1 MIRSEWLDHNWE
13 RYSGFKI
20 NGRGA
25 LSTPFFVTMRLKEI
39 IKILDNVAPF
49 DLAEEW
55 DNCGLMVGDP
65 EQEISA
71 IMVALDPLQAV
82 VEADVDLI
90 ITHHPLFFG
99 SIQALDLSEPLG
111 RKVATL
117 MQNRTAL
124 VAMHTNLDKAA
135 GGVAD
140 QLALKLRLQGLE
152 HDGFLR
158 TGRLKQPDALKE
170 WVKKLGTEFNS
181 VPRVVDGGRAVS
193 MVGLCPGS
201 GMEFWRQAH
210 AYGCDTFVTGDVR
223 YHQALEASEAG
234 MNVVDLGHFDS
245 EELVVK
251 ALVERLSA
259 HNLDVRPYEA
269 HDIFER

>member
-1 MIRSEWLDHNWE
+1 M
-13 RYSGFKI
+13 
-20 NGRGA
+20 
-25 LSTPFFVTMRLKEI
+25 STPFFVTMRLKEI
-39 IKILDNVAPF
+39 IKILDKVAPF
-49 DLAEEW
+49 ALAEEW

-65 EQEISA
+65 EQDVLKV
-71 IMVALDPLQAV
+71 MVALDPTLAV
-82 VEADVDLI
+82 IAAAAESDLI

-99 SIQALDLSEPLG
+99 PIQALDLSEPLG
-111 RKVATL
+111 RKVAML

-140 QLALKLRLQGLE
+140 QLALKLGLQGLE
-152 HDGFLR
+152 QEGFLR
-158 TGRLKQPDALKE
+158 TGRLKQPEVLKA

-210 AYGCDTFVTGDVR
+210 AYGCDTFVTGDVK
-223 YHQALEASEAG
+223 YHQALEAREAG
-234 MNVVDLGHFDS
+234 MNVVDLGHFAS
-245 EELVVK
+245 EELVIK
-251 ALVERLSA
+251 PLAERLRA